1 MGFIVDWV
9 NFYYKI
15 GNVIIKFFNGLAI
28 VILNKVLWWGIGDF
42 IWIKVLK
49 VFKKKGMG
57 MKQGKVVWILQ
68 WIVVLQ

>member
-57 MKQGKVVWILQ
+57 MK
-68 WIVVLQ
+68 